1 MRPLL
6 RSAILANGRFLIQM
20 FVPAAKPEIAVGG
33 PSMHSALIPSLVSI
47 LPIAGCAG
55 GPGSRAVAERAGS
68 DLLKLRA
75 GPGLSYRII
84 LGLPDGT
91 ALTRHH
97 SVTEVSQLWC
107 RVSLRDAPGV
117 TGYVS
122 ADYLSGS

>member
-1 MRPLL
+1 
-6 RSAILANGRFLIQM
+6 M